1 MTLRSTFF
9 ILSSMLASVVF
20 VAGVGLMVISAASE
34 GAAKTR
40 LRELMERS
48 FLEVV
53 AGAERNAQEA
63 ADAIQ
68 LGLASAKPVRQLL
81 LAEAVVSNQLD
92 FALLLDSELVVQ
104 SVQVAEPVRA
114 SKREYLDENMVDL
127 LIQQIRQVPD
137 SRVGVAFLGQEPVLL
152 YLREL
157 DTAAGSERLLMGY
170 FVASLLEQLE
180 AVYGFAALLDGDQRP
195 VGAADSGEYIQ
206 ARVQLPGLASRVL
219 DVVVEDHVLRDRGR
233 GGVLIA
239 CAVLALLLGV
249 LLWLVVRAVLFGRL
263 HAFITQAHHINQ
275 QQDYHGRIK
284 LEGEDELTELAG
296 HYNSMLSTLE
306 YSYNL
311 MAKSNLITTQLI
323 GKVQQSTQYSGYGRR
338 ATDQS
343 YDDDD
348 DLKLSLDMVTR
359 LSEAVEGH
367 ALEVYYQPVL
377 DLTRD
382 RVVDFELLLRWLDAD
397 LGMVAPADFIALAE
411 KSGQMMA
418 LARTGLEQAGKD
430 LAVLSHAMDGHFSI
444 SVNLSQSQFYDEE
457 LLPLLQSVLQSASVK
472 ANALELEIKE
482 HALARDIDQ
491 SLQIIS
497 AIRELGVKVCIDDFG
512 LSKYSLMYLQRL
524 PVNRIKLTRAYLDR
538 LETSPKEAAFIDGIA
553 RFAAGLGMRV
563 VAKGIEN
570 EKQLY
575 ALSNTNGLD
584 CQGYALA
591 RPMPLET
598 LQEWLRSRS
607 QTGENE

>member
-1 MTLRSTFF
+1 M
-9 ILSSMLASVVF
+9 AV
-20 VAGVGLMVISAASE
+20 SAANE

-48 FLEVV
+48 FLEITG
-53 AGAERNAQEA
+53 GAERNAQEA

-68 LGLASAKPVRQLL
+68 LGLNGAQPVRQLL
-81 LAEAVVSNQLD
+81 LAEAVVRNRLD
-92 FALLLDSELVVQ
+92 FVLLLDSEFVVQ

-114 SKREYLDENMVDL
+114 SKREFLDENMVDL
-127 LIQQIRQVPD
+127 LIQQIRSVANLD
-137 SRVGVAFLGQEPVLL
+137 VGVAFLGQEPVLL
-152 YLREL
+152 HIRNLN
-157 DTAAGSERLLMGY
+157 TAEGPERLLMGY
-170 FVASLLEQLE
+170 FVANLLDQLQS
-180 AVYGFAALLDGDQRP
+180 VYGFAASLDGDRRP
-195 VGAADSGEYIQ
+195 AGMQDNGEFIQ
-206 ARVQLPGLASRVL
+206 AKVQLPGLASRAL
-219 DVVVEDHVLRDRGR
+219 AVVVEDRVLRDSGR

-239 CAVLALLLGV
+239 CAVLALLVGV

-323 GKVQQSTQYSGYGRR
+323 GKVQQSAEYPGYGRR
-338 ATDQS
+338 ATDQI
-343 YDDDD
+343 YDDDN
-348 DLKLSLDMVTR
+348 DLKVSLDMVTR
-359 LSEAVEGH
+359 LSEAVENH

-397 LGMVAPADFIALAE
+397 LGMVSPVDFIALAE

-418 LARTGLEQAGKD
+418 LAKAGLEQACQD
-430 LAVLSHAMDGHFSI
+430 LQALSQVVDGHFSI
-444 SVNLSQSQFYDEE
+444 SINLSQSQFYDEE
-457 LLPLLQSVLQSASVK
+457 LLPLLKSTLQSASVK
-472 ANALELEIKE
+472 PNTLELEIKE
-482 HALARDIDQ
+482 HALARDIDH
-491 SLQIIS
+491 SLHIIS

-570 EKQLY
+570 DKQLY

-591 RPMPLET
+591 RPMPLDT
-598 LQEWLRSRS
+598 LQEWLRARG
-607 QTGENE
+607 QTGGSE